1 MPTFECPKCTDGSGN
16 IKAFSH
22 VLGGVCFQCKGT
34 GRVEQK
40 NAPRKSKTYSFSF
53 LWVNPEDSNYMN
65 GEFCKCFN
73 KKARSMSAAIKI
85 AKTSMAKNGS
95 VDFKVAELTQ

>member
-1 MPTFECPKCTDGSGN
+1 MPKFECPKCNNGSGN

-34 GRVEQK
+34 GYIEQK
-40 NAPRKSKTYSFSF
+40 RAPTKSKTYSFSF
-53 LWVNPEDSNYMN
+53 LWTDPNHVNFMD

-73 KKARSMSAAIKI
+73 KKARSYNAAVKI
-85 AKTSMAKNGS
+85 AEKAMKNNGA
-95 VDFKVAELTQ
+95 VEYKIEEAG